1 MKTFEEAYKAAEE
14 WVKKLHEID
23 EKIKNWD
30 FDLSKIKECKNK
42 YKHRKRNWKKRMR
55 ELVYKSFPP
64 DDYHNRDLHK
74 FD

>member
-14 WVKKLHEID
+14 WVKKLHELD

-30 FDLSKIKECKNK
+30 FDLSKVRESNG
-42 YKHRKRNWKKRMR
+42 KKRMR